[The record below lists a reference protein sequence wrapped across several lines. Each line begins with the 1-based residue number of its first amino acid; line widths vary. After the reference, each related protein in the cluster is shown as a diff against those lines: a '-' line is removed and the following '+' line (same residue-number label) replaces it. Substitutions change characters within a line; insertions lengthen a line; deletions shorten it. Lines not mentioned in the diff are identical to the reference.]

1 MKDITKHIIAKELF
15 FFFKW
20 MIIGGILSFII
31 LIIWIIIMILVEV
44 IKIDYDYF
52 DHIEL
57 IVVTFFFGNPIIFPL
72 IAYCHRL
79 YKWVMKYK

>member
-1 MKDITKHIIAKELF
+1 
-15 FFFKW
+15 
-20 MIIGGILSFII
+20 
-31 LIIWIIIMILVEV
+31 MILVEV